1 MVEIHLFCSTL
12 KKLIMSKKK
21 LLINEV
27 FEQAKRE
34 SDKTSKN
41 GLAMYLKVHLE
52 TFKLFLDE
60 KTFSR
65 YYDSFVTGIKNETNP
80 DPDTLDKL
88 SQYIGYKNFADFSRT
103 FVKREEEAN
112 KTTVKISVDHDEES
126 LTEKLSKIIINIT
139 NEQHFKIPEFIKK
152 NGLGIMEMALLL
164 VFVTGGVVFPNTKS
178 NSQSTESSFTLPF
191 IGKSHQD
198 KKYMY
203 WNGERY
209 IATDSSYISPSY
221 KVIAAN
227 ENELGHFRKVTRKDT
242 MTVENSLGKVW
253 CSKWNNE
260 VDFFTMDGINP
271 DNGKELKLATEH
283 MILKYAGNHTD
294 SMEIDE

>member
-1 MVEIHLFCSTL
+1 
-12 KKLIMSKKK
+12 MSKKK
-21 LLINEV
+21 LLFTEV

-88 SQYIGYKNFADFSRT
+88 SQYIGHKNFAEFSRT
-103 FVKREEEAN
+103 FVKKEEDAN

-152 NGLGIMEMALLL
+152 NGLGILEMTLLL
-164 VFVTGGVVFPNTKS
+164 IFVTGGVVFPNTKS
-178 NSQSTESSFTLPF
+178 NSQSSESSFSLSF
-191 IGKSHQD
+191 LGKSDQD

-203 WNGERY
+203 WDGERY
-209 IATDSSYISPSY
+209 IATDS
-221 KVIAAN
+221 
-227 ENELGHFRKVTRKDT
+227 G
-242 MTVENSLGKVW
+242 SLGPQVEVIPMDKEDFLYLKKINRPDTLTVDNALHKVW
-253 CSKWNNE
+253 YDKSNNE
-260 VDFFTMDGINP
+260 VEFFTSFGRNP
-271 DNGKELKLATEH
+271 ENGKTLKEATEY
-283 MILKYAGNHTD
+283 IIETYGG
-294 SMEIDE
+294 E

>member
-209 IATDSSYISPSY
+209 IATDSS
-221 KVIAAN
+221 
-227 ENELGHFRKVTRKDT
+227 
-242 MTVENSLGKVW
+242 SLGPQIEVIPMDKENFLYLKKITRPDTLTVDNALHKVW
-253 CSKWNNE
+253 YSKSNNE
-260 VDFFTMDGINP
+260 VEFFTSF
-271 DNGKELKLATEH
+271 GKHPESGKTLKDATEY
-283 MILKYAGNHTD
+283 IIETYGGQ
-294 SMEIDE
+294 

>member
-21 LLINEV
+21 LLITEV

-164 VFVTGGVVFPNTKS
+164 VFVTSGVVFPNTKS

-209 IATDSSYISPSY
+209 IATDSSSLGPQLE
-221 KVIAAN
+221 VIPMN
-227 ENELGHFRKVTRKDT
+227 EQPFKYLKLITRPDT
-242 MTVENSLGKVW
+242 LTVENALHKVW
-253 CSKWNNE
+253 YSKSNNE
-260 VDFFTMDGINP
+260 VEFFTSFGKHP
-271 DNGKELKLATEH
+271 ENGKALKDATEY
-283 MILKYAGNHTD
+283 IIETYGGQ
-294 SMEIDE
+294 

>member
-1 MVEIHLFCSTL
+1 
-12 KKLIMSKKK
+12 MSKKK

-164 VFVTGGVVFPNTKS
+164 VFVTSGVVFPNTKS

-209 IATDSSYISPSY
+209 IATDSSSLGPQLE
-221 KVIAAN
+221 VIPMN
-227 ENELGHFRKVTRKDT
+227 EQPFKYLKLITRPDT
-242 MTVENSLGKVW
+242 LTVENALHKVW
-253 CSKWNNE
+253 YSKSNNE
-260 VDFFTMDGINP
+260 VEFFTSFGKHP
-271 DNGKELKLATEH
+271 ENGKALKDATEY
-283 MILKYAGNHTD
+283 IIETYGGQ
-294 SMEIDE
+294 

>member
-1 MVEIHLFCSTL
+1 
-12 KKLIMSKKK
+12 MSKKK
-21 LLINEV
+21 LLFTEV

-88 SQYIGYKNFADFSRT
+88 SQYIGYKNFAEFSRT
-103 FVKREEEAN
+103 FVKKEEEAN

-152 NGLGIMEMALLL
+152 NGLGILEMTLLL
-164 VFVTGGVVFPNTKS
+164 IFVTGGVVFPKTKN
-178 NSQSTESSFTLPF
+178 NSQSSESSFSLSF
-191 IGKSHQD
+191 LGKSDQE

-203 WNGERY
+203 WDGEKF
-209 IATDSSYISPSY
+209 IATDSSYISPT
-221 KVIAAN
+221 VNVVAAN
-227 ENELGHFRKVTRKDT
+227 DIDLAHFRKITRKDT
-242 MTVENSLGKVW
+242 MTVANSLGKVW

-271 DNGKELKLATEH
+271 DNGKELKLASEH
-283 MILKYAGNHTD
+283 MILKYSGNQID
-294 SMEIDE
+294 SAEIEE

>member
-209 IATDSSYISPSY
+209 IATDSSSLGPQLE
-221 KVIAAN
+221 VIPMN
-227 ENELGHFRKVTRKDT
+227 EQPFKYLKLITRPDT
-242 MTVENSLGKVW
+242 LTVENALGKVW
-253 CSKWNNE
+253 YDKSDNNVE
-260 VDFFTMDGINP
+260 FFTSFGKHP
-271 DNGKELKLATEH
+271 ENGKALKDATEY
-283 MILKYAGNHTD
+283 IIETYGGQ
-294 SMEIDE
+294 

>member
-1 MVEIHLFCSTL
+1 
-12 KKLIMSKKK
+12 MSKKK
-21 LLINEV
+21 LLFTEV

-88 SQYIGYKNFADFSRT
+88 SQYIGYKNFAEFSRT
-103 FVKREEEAN
+103 FVKKEEDAN

-139 NEQHFKIPEFIKK
+139 NEQHFKMPEFIKK
-152 NGLGIMEMALLL
+152 NGLGILEMTLLL
-164 VFVTGGVVFPNTKS
+164 IFVTGGVVFPKTKN
-178 NSQSTESSFTLPF
+178 NSQSSESSFSLSF
-191 IGKSHQD
+191 LGKSDQD

-203 WNGERY
+203 WDGEKY
-209 IATDSSYISPSY
+209 IATDS
-221 KVIAAN
+221 
-227 ENELGHFRKVTRKDT
+227 G
-242 MTVENSLGKVW
+242 SLGPQVEVIPMDKEDFLYLKKINRPDTLTVDNALHKVW
-253 CSKWNNE
+253 YDKSNNE
-260 VDFFTMDGINP
+260 VEFFTSFGRNP
-271 DNGKELKLATEH
+271 ENGKTLKEATEY
-283 MILKYAGNHTD
+283 IIETYGG
-294 SMEIDE
+294 E

>member
-1 MVEIHLFCSTL
+1 
-12 KKLIMSKKK
+12 MSKKK
-21 LLINEV
+21 LLFTEV

-88 SQYIGYKNFADFSRT
+88 SQYIGYKNFAEFSRT
-103 FVKREEEAN
+103 FVKKEEDAN

-139 NEQHFKIPEFIKK
+139 NEQHFKMPEFIKK
-152 NGLGIMEMALLL
+152 NGLGILEMTLLL
-164 VFVTGGVVFPNTKS
+164 IFVTGGVVFPKTKN
-178 NSQSTESSFTLPF
+178 NSQSSESSFSLSF
-191 IGKSHQD
+191 LGKSDQD

-203 WNGERY
+203 WDGERY
-209 IATDSSYISPSY
+209 IATDS
-221 KVIAAN
+221 
-227 ENELGHFRKVTRKDT
+227 G
-242 MTVENSLGKVW
+242 SLGPQVEVIPMDKEDFLYLKKINRPDTLTVDNALHKVW
-253 CSKWNNE
+253 YDKSNNAVE
-260 VDFFTMDGINP
+260 FFTSFGRNP
-271 DNGKELKLATEH
+271 ENGKTLKEATEY
-283 MILKYAGNHTD
+283 IIETYGG
-294 SMEIDE
+294 E